1 MLLFTPEQE
10 QSRNASRLAFNQ
22 HATALAA
29 NAAIEMVG
37 NSLNVPLD
45 AWRRIDDRATQV
57 QRSTLGVFNRLA
69 RASQTPVSIADLVNY
84 YPKTSDSGE
93 VLVTMDGRADAPS
106 DQAIVTYSGT
116 PVPVLTSGARFGWR
130 QMAVMMKGGGMSL
143 DTVTIGNKQRR
154 VAEKMEDMALNG
166 LSTSV
171 VNGTTVYGLRNM
183 PDRNTRSHGLGTLA
197 SATGAQVLGLF
208 KDMMIDLVNDNAS
221 GSALFFINTATML
234 AWSTTEFAA
243 NYSKTILQR
252 VLEIPGVTIEAYQS
266 VPANEVLGVANV
278 DSGDWGSILSA
289 MPMTTRPKARQ
300 NPEDDYVFGVIAAA
314 APQFR
319 SDFDGRCPLIH
330 AS

>member
-1 MLLFTPEQE
+1 MLLYSPEQE
-10 QSRNASRLAFNQ
+10 QARNAARLAFNQ
-22 HATALAA
+22 QAVALAA
-29 NAAIEMVG
+29 NAAIEMIG

-45 AWRRIDDRATQV
+45 AWRRIDARATQV

-93 VLVTMDGRADAPS
+93 VQVTMDGRSDAPS

-143 DTVTIGNKQRR
+143 DTVTIGNSQRR
-154 VAEKMEDMALNG
+154 VAEKLEDMALNG

-183 PDRNTRSHGLGTLA
+183 PDRNTRSHGLGALA

-208 KDMMIDLVNDNAS
+208 KDMMIDLVNDNHS
-221 GSALFFINTATML
+221 GTATFFVNTATLL

-252 VLEIPGVTIEAYQS
+252 LLEIPGVSIEGYQS
-266 VPANEVLGVANV
+266 VPANEVLGVANI
-278 DSGDWGSILSA
+278 DTGDWGAILNA
-289 MPMTTRPKARQ
+289 MPLTTRPKARH
-300 NPEDDYVFGVIAAA
+300 NPEDDYVFGVISAA
-314 APQFR
+314 APQYR
-319 SDFDGRCPLIH
+319 SDYEGRCPLMH